1 MRSPERR
8 KDPLARSRFTKESM
22 SILFPGSP
30 MPRACPRPIR
40 PLAVFLFLAAFGL
53 FLPSGAEGQVTR
65 ADSAA
70 VLLHA
75 AQAFQDEGRWEVAE
89 AIFQFISERY
99 GDTWAGAQA
108 MEALLGR
115 PEDAPNR
122 TGQVELMVWATTFG
136 AWMGVAIPGAFGAD
150 DSGPYGA
157 GLLLG
162 APAGFLGGRA
172 LSRSR
177 ALSDGQVRTITFGS
191 LWGTWQ
197 AFGLMEALDWGE
209 EEVCYPDYCD
219 IEGPDGSDVFKAF
232 VVGGLAGTLTG
243 ALLARKPI
251 PMGVATGASLGA
263 FWGTWFGV
271 AGGVLADL
279 EGDQLLTTTLLAGDA
294 GLLAAAML
302 ARGRNV
308 SRNRARLISISGV
321 IGGLAGAGLDLLVQP
336 DDDKVA
342 IALPLAGSIAGLAVG
357 ANLTSEKNSGA
368 GSTAGGQGKAAESME
383 AGSSLLRFRE
393 GRFSLGLPTPFPTMM
408 PVEGPRGLS
417 FRPALGLTILDSR
430 F

>member
-1 MRSPERR
+1 MRR
-8 KDPLARSRFTKESM
+8 AR
-22 SILFPGSP
+22 
-30 MPRACPRPIR
+30 PRPIR
-40 PLAVFLFLAAFGL
+40 LLAAFLFLVAFGL
-53 FLPSGAEGQVTR
+53 SLPSDAEAQVTR

-70 VLLHA
+70 VLLSA

-89 AIFQFISERY
+89 AIFHYISERY

-108 MEALLGR
+108 REALLGR

-122 TGQVELMVWATTFG
+122 TGQVELMVWATTYG
-136 AWMGVAIPGAFGAD
+136 AWLGIAIPGAFGAD
-150 DSGPYGA
+150 DPGPYGA

-172 LSRSR
+172 LTRSRS
-177 ALSDGQVRTITFGS
+177 LSDGQVRAITFGS

-197 AFGLMEALDWGE
+197 GFGLMEALDWGE
-209 EEVCYPDYCD
+209 EEVCDLDYCYTD
-219 IEGPDGSDVFKAF
+219 GPDGSDVFKAF
-232 VVGGLAGTLTG
+232 VVGGLAGTVTG

-279 EGDQLLTTTLLAGDA
+279 DGDQLLTTTLLAGDA
-294 GLLAAAML
+294 ALLAAAML

-308 SRNRARLISISGV
+308 SRNRARLISIAGV

-342 IALPLAGSIAGLAVG
+342 IAIPLAGSIAGLAVG
-357 ANLTSEKNSGA
+357 ANLTAEENPRV
-368 GSTAGGQGKAAESME
+368 GSTTVGQGRAGEFME
-383 AGSSLLRFRE
+383 AGSSLLRLRE
-393 GRFSLGLPTPFPTMM
+393 GRLSFGLPTPFPTMT
-408 PVEGPRGLS
+408 PVEGPKGLT
-417 FRPALGLTILDSR
+417 FRPALGITLLDSR